1 MGRASRASNGLE
13 CLGVYRGREKCQRA
27 RDKSGLPVLV
37 NQKCKTCGEQRCKAH
52 CKCHRNKTVNCKGK
66 SGPRGVSAVA
76 TPSVSPPPPAAR
88 PVLAPVGRAPAPF
101 CALVETGAWYRDF
114 CNLVENATEVELASY
129 MYDNTAVQGALL
141 KRLRSRTAFCLN
153 VYVDTEK
160 FASGGPVLQKA
171 RLRELRSAGASVYLC
186 KGVGASWLLSL
197 QRCCCGPSASVFWR
211 CKLHTPERR
220 QRRVLLQDDWAS
232 GATSS
237 GKDVGAE
244 GERHT
249 LEGAL
254 TVGGRTAAK
263 SGEWFGPRA
272 AKTFLVS

>member
-186 KGVGASWLLSL
+186 KGVARRGSFHCKGAVVDRRLLFSGGANFTRQSDDNDEYCYKMTGPVVRQVL
-197 QRCCCGPSASVFWR
+197 ERMSAQRESGTLW
-211 CKLHTPERR
+211 K
-220 QRRVLLQDDWAS
+220 VL
-232 GATSS
+232 
-237 GKDVGAE
+237 
-244 GERHT
+244 
-249 LEGAL
+249 
-254 TVGGRTAAK
+254 
-263 SGEWFGPRA
+263 
-272 AKTFLVS
+272 